1 MRAVGGV
8 GESGV
13 VGRPSG
19 SLPPTTDLEELCG
32 RLVFGESGVL
42 GARRGRCLRLQ
53 IGVVNYAV
61 GWVFWESGV
70 VGRPSGSLPP
80 TTDWGELCGRV
91 GFLRSRGFLGAR
103 RGRCLRLQIGGF
115 LVGGWCFLIF
125 DRVMMMDDWRAEES
139 AQRLRRLS
147 RVWVEEPVFFVTV
160 CVAGRRAV
168 LANEGVHGVL
178 REVWQTGSRLHGWQ
192 VGRYVIM
199 PDHVHLFCSPNRDA
213 AGLSEFVG
221 GWKEWSCK
229 SLRRRLGLVDF
240 QWQPNFF
247 DHVLRSAESYSE
259 KWQYV
264 RSNPLRAGLVVG
276 GEEWPFAGHLDF
288 E

>member
-8 GESGV
+8 GDSGVDGRPSGSLPPTTDWGELCRRVGVFGESGV

-32 RLVFGESGVL
+32 R
-42 GARRGRCLRLQ
+42 
-53 IGVVNYAV
+53 
-61 GWVFWESGV
+61 
-70 VGRPSGSLPP
+70 
-80 TTDWGELCGRV
+80 V
-91 GFLRSRGFLGAR
+91 GFLGSRVFLGAR

-199 PDHVHLFCSPNRDA
+199 PDHVHLFCAPNRDA
-213 AGLSEFVG
+213 VGLSEFVG

-229 SLRRRLGLVDF
+229 SFRRRLGLADF

-247 DHVLRSAESYSE
+247 DHVLRSAESYSESYSE